1 VWQYTPDY
9 FRATWIVTGLDAG
22 FATAMTIRPK
32 WLRDICSLLFAAY
45 YILFPSAAD
54 EKVLIL
60 LLFIICKPVLIPE
73 NIKLRRF
80 RAVPTV
86 ELLRATWNKTANPY
100 VCLFLIPKSAC

>member
-1 VWQYTPDY
+1 LYGYIVLISSQYTPDY

-54 EKVLIL
+54 EKVLGIL
-60 LLFIICKPVLIPE
+60 FCEIALIQK
-73 NIKLRRF
+73 I
-80 RAVPTV
+80 
-86 ELLRATWNKTANPY
+86 
-100 VCLFLIPKSAC
+100 